1 MDEATQE
8 RPNVGTD
15 GPRMVRREREIPSVG
30 IMRIGEHYVVHA
42 GCKTEVFHFPSEVGL
57 FLEGLLRDW
66 IRDNLRGDT
75 GGDLRSRGLAQDPG
89 TEAEYPPIMCGR
101 SMTEKEI
108 HTRITGTKFF
118 GM

>member
-1 MDEATQE
+1 MAEATQE

-66 IRDNLRGDT
+66 IRDNLGGDT
-75 GGDLRSRGLAQDPG
+75 TAIETDKNPIGLRTVLAR
-89 TEAEYPPIMCGR
+89 E
-101 SMTEKEI
+101 
-108 HTRITGTKFF
+108 RI
-118 GM
+118 